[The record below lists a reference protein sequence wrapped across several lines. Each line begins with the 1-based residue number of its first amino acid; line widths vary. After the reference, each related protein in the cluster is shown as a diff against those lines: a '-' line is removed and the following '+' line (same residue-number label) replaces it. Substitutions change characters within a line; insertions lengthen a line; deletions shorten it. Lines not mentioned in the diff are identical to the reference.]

1 MLRLNGLNVTGD
13 DAGTQSRNTF
23 NFQEIGRFE
32 GNRMRVKHERVKDD
46 DLDGQTNGRGGIVS
60 ETQVKKTQQRS
71 ECGHEAVRS
80 EWKAFRRSAE
90 RNRERRDRGI
100 CKGRTELAESQV
112 KGASRRRRRA

>member
-1 MLRLNGLNVTGD
+1 MKPR
-13 DAGTQSRNTF
+13 A
-23 NFQEIGRFE
+23 
-32 GNRMRVKHERVKDD
+32 
-46 DLDGQTNGRGGIVS
+46 
-60 ETQVKKTQQRS
+60 KKTQQRS

-112 KGASRRRRRA
+112 KGASRRRRKYCRMKGMNKVNEEEALGGAK